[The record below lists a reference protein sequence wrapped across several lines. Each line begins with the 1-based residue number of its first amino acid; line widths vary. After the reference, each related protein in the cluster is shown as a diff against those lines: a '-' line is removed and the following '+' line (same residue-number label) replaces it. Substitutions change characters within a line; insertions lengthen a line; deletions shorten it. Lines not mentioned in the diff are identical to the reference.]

1 MTTEKAWAVVTGA
14 SSGLGRAFTAQM
26 ARRGYP
32 VLLVARRKRE
42 LEDVAAEVR
51 RVGGEAKVVVADLSS
66 AAGLGAVVRALDEVG
81 PVDVLVNNAG
91 TGEYGPFLDQRAE
104 ADAGQVALNI
114 GAVVGL
120 TRALLPRMVARGRGR
135 IINLASVLGFMP
147 VPYFATYAATKA
159 FVLHF
164 SEAIA
169 EEVRESGVQVLAV
182 SPGPAGTAF
191 VQASGMH
198 AMRRQLPLLH
208 GEEVV
213 RVSLEAADAGRVV
226 RVIGALWR
234 LLAFVVRITPRFLLR
249 RIMARVV
256 QPAAVDARPAFG
268 RKLADSRAR

>member
-1 MTTEKAWAVVTGA
+1 MTTERAWAVVTGA
-14 SSGLGRAFTAQM
+14 SSGLGKAFAAQL
-26 ARRGYP
+26 ASRGYP
-32 VLLVARRKRE
+32 VMLVARRERE

-51 RVGGEAKVVVADLSS
+51 RLGGEARVVVADLSS
-66 AAGLGAVVRALDEVG
+66 AAGLGAVVGALDQVG

-91 TGEYGPFLDQRAE
+91 FGEYGPFLEQRPE

-120 TRALLPRMVARGRGR
+120 TRALLPRMVARGRGS
-135 IINLASVLGFMP
+135 IINLASALSFMP

-169 EEVRESGVQVLAV
+169 EEVRGSGVQVLAV
-182 SPGPAGTAF
+182 GPGPASTGF

-198 AMRRQLPLLH
+198 GMRRQLPLLNA
-208 GEEVV
+208 EEVV
-213 RVSLEAADAGRVV
+213 RVSLEAADRGRVV
-226 RVIGALWR
+226 RVIGTIWR

-249 RIMARVV
+249 RIMAGVV
-256 QPAAVDARPAFG
+256 QPATVDPHSGFG
-268 RKLADSRAR
+268 RGVAVGRAR